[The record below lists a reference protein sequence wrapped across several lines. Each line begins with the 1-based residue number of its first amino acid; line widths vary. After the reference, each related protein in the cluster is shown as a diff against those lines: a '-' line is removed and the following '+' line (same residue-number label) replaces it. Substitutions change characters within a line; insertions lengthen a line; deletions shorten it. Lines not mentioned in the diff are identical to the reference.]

1 MPRNSEDL
9 VIFLGAPL
17 LAKLPGREGILKN
30 DIVHGIAGLAGTPAQ
45 LTHHP
50 IPTLGRQC
58 LTPDSFC
65 PVIHSNVSTG
75 AGCVPGSL

>member
-30 DIVHGIAGLAGTPAQ
+30 DIVHGIAGLTGTPAQ
-45 LTHHP
+45 LTYHP
-50 IPTLGRQC
+50 IPTLG
-58 LTPDSFC
+58 L
-65 PVIHSNVSTG
+65 
-75 AGCVPGSL
+75 